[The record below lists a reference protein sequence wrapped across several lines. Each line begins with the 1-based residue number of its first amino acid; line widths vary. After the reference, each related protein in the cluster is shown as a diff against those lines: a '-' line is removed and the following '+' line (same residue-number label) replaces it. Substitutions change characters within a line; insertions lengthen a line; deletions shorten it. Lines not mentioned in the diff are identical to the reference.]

1 MSGWIKIHRSITEH
15 WLYTEKRM
23 FSKFEAWND
32 ILLTVNYSE
41 AKCLIKGK
49 LYIIKRGESILSL
62 DNWAKRWGWD
72 KSKVRRFMDLLKND
86 GMICLKTD
94 NITTHLTV
102 CKYEDYQDSSNAS
115 ETRTKHK
122 RNTNEIQTTPIKEE
136 EEKEKEQEE
145 EKDSNLSLLL
155 NKSELELTFD
165 SYLEMRKQIKK
176 PATPHAVNLIKKK
189 LVQMTNNNESDMCD
203 LLNQSIV
210 NSWVDIYPIKNTFV
224 KKDKPTMRTTNEVFD
239 EISRKI
245 KSGEI
250 DTTIYPIL

>member
-1 MSGWIKIHRSITEH
+1 MNRKAFNFYRSYFDVGCELSDKDRLAFYDAIIT
-15 WLYTEKRM
+15 LQFTAKLTPLKGVA
-23 FSKFEAWND
+23 KFAFLSQKHSID
-32 ILLTVNYSE
+32 
-41 AKCLIKGK
+41 AQIKGYYDK
-49 LYIIKRGESILSL
+49 TKDPTFTPYEGGTQG
-62 DNWAKRWGWD
+62 GW
-72 KSKVRRFMDLLKND
+72 
-86 GMICLKTD
+86 
-94 NITTHLTV
+94 
-102 CKYEDYQDSSNAS
+102 Q
-115 ETRTKHK
+115 
-122 RNTNEIQTTPIKEE
+122 
-136 EEKEKEQEE
+136 QEE
-145 EKDSNLSLLL
+145 EKGEEKVQVQEEVKEQCNDLGLLIT
-155 NKSELELTFD
+155 KSELELTFD

-239 EISRKI
+239 DISRKI